1 MTDTPF
7 QPGGRSPAPAPL
19 DLVQDFVNTEIP
31 EWARDD
37 IATPTELARWLVER
51 DLLADG
57 SHVDAEAFLRAR
69 ALRSCLRALA
79 LANTTGT
86 PPSPADWQRTSD
98 GLGSLC
104 YRIEIGAGGE
114 PLLRPEEAGAGGALA
129 VLVAIALRAV
139 GDGTW
144 LRVKACRKASCGW
157 VFYDHS
163 RNRSSNWCSMTI
175 CGNREKTAGYRRRR
189 AVS

>member
-1 MTDTPF
+1 MTDSGF
-7 QPGGRSPAPAPL
+7 QPGGRRPAPAPL

-37 IATPTELARWLVER
+37 IATPAELARWLAERGLLPSGSRVE
-51 DLLADG
+51 
-57 SHVDAEAFLRAR
+57 AESFLRAR

-79 LANTTGT
+79 LANTTGVA
-86 PPSPADWQRTSD
+86 PQPAAWRAL
-98 GLGSLC
+98 GEELGSLQ
-104 YRIEIGAGGE
+104 YRLEVGPGGE
-114 PLLRPEEAGAGGALA
+114 PRLAHAEDGAAGAVATIA
-129 VLVAIALRAV
+129 AVAIGAV
-139 GDGTW
+139 GDGSW
-144 LRVKACRKASCGW
+144 ARMKACRKASCGW

-163 RNRSSNWCSMTI
+163 RNRSSSWCSMTI

>member
-1 MTDTPF
+1 MTEPPF

-37 IATPTELARWLVER
+37 IATPADLAHWLVEHS
-51 DLLADG
+51 LLDDG
-57 SHVDAEAFLRAR
+57 SIVDPESFLRAR
-69 ALRSCLRALA
+69 SLRSCFRALA

-86 PPSPADWQRTSD
+86 APALASWRTLSD
-98 GLGSLC
+98 DLGALC
-104 YRIEIGAGGE
+104 YRLE
-114 PLLRPEEAGAGGALA
+114 LRPDGVPYLSPAETGAAGALA
-129 VLVAIALRAV
+129 TLVAIAFRAA

-144 LRVKACRKASCGW
+144 ARMKACRKASCGW
-157 VFYDHS
+157 VFYDQS

-175 CGNREKTAGYRRRR
+175 CGNREKTAEYRRRK